1 MTITTEMNEAIHGAL
16 KKTEATEGRKVEEE
30 IVTSILSNQVSE
42 SPVHTHHNV
51 AYEHVRT
58 FGCVTGQDLKG
69 IEELRNITV
78 SGIRLYGSIN
88 KCITLW
94 NKKTEAM
101 SVKESS
107 DTVGWGQDTRNK
119 VNDV

>member
-1 MTITTEMNEAIHGAL
+1 MISIVAKMMIAIMIIITIIIIIIIILKTIMTITTEMNEAIHGAL

-88 KCITLW
+88 KCITL
-94 NKKTEAM
+94 
-101 SVKESS
+101 
-107 DTVGWGQDTRNK
+107 
-119 VNDV
+119 